1 MVVKIVKKKDLQA
14 ILGEYRVRLE
24 GVRAGAWSVRAGI
37 FRRIFGLGERERNEG
52 AGERERNEGESV
64 MREREKERNEVRE
77 SRRLLVVASQL
88 SLLIESKEKK
98 S

>member
-1 MVVKIVKKKDLQA
+1 M
-14 ILGEYRVRLE
+14 RV
-24 GVRAGAWSVRAGI
+24 GS

-52 AGERERNEGESV
+52 AGERERNEEESI
-64 MREREKERNEVRE
+64 MREREKECNEVRE

>member
-1 MVVKIVKKKDLQA
+1 M
-14 ILGEYRVRLE
+14 ERE
-24 GVRAGAWSVRAGI
+24 SVMR
-37 FRRIFGLGERERNEG
+37 ERERESVMR
-52 AGERERNEGESV
+52 ERERESV

>member
-1 MVVKIVKKKDLQA
+1 VVVKIVKKKDLQA

-24 GVRAGAWSVRAGI
+24 GVRAGS